1 MKRLRPLLAVLVA
14 LVLGTAAPA
23 QAKVVVSF
31 YSHDFGER
39 FPHGFVTLK
48 GRVDSTGQTVNYN
61 YGFTARSV
69 TPAILLGAVKGYVQS
84 KEEKYVT
91 KSDRQFSV
99 TVDDATYG
107 RLLTKVREWQDHEQ
121 PSYDLGT
128 RNCVHFLMEMAA
140 AAGLKVNRNSD
151 YFKKPKSFLLEV
163 KRLNPG
169 LQ

>member
-1 MKRLRPLLAVLVA
+1 MTHWRLLLFA
-14 LVLGTAAPA
+14 LSTFVLGTAAPA

-39 FPHGFVTLK
+39 FPHGFITLK
-48 GRVDSTGQTVNYN
+48 GRVDSTGQAVNYN

-84 KEEKYVT
+84 KGAKYVS

-99 TVDDATYG
+99 TVDDATYV
-107 RLLTKVREWQDHEQ
+107 RVLAKVREWQDRKQ
-121 PSYDLGT
+121 PSYDLGSA
-128 RNCVHFLMEMAA
+128 NCVHFLMELAET
-140 AAGLKVNRNSD
+140 AGLKVNRQSQ

-169 LQ
+169 LE

>member
-1 MKRLRPLLAVLVA
+1 MNRLRLLLAA
-14 LVLGTAAPA
+14 LFAFALGAAAPA

-48 GRVDSTGQTVNYN
+48 GRVDATGQVVDYD

-84 KEEKYVT
+84 KGAKYVS

-99 TVDDATYG
+99 TVDDATYV
-107 RLLTKVREWQDHEQ
+107 RVLAKVREWQDRKQ
-121 PSYDLGT
+121 PSYDLGSA
-128 RNCVHFLMEMAA
+128 NCVHFLMELAET
-140 AAGLKVNRNSD
+140 AGLKVNRQSQ

-169 LQ
+169 LE